1 MQLKYKLMVISA
13 FITRLPVIIAAAF
26 RLHYL
31 QATFSS
37 ADRTL
42 HGAYY
47 AIATQ
52 WHIGYV
58 VMSTTITGLGPFL
71 RPFSKSSPS
80 SYYRSSNYEYHTTS
94 TVATDGRSYDE
105 TFEEPLEMEIMRTH
119 GNSDSSSPSQTLPLM
134 PVPEQSR
141 GTTVITGGGSI
152 SERLFDEDTT
162 SRNSRESQR
171 WIIRKTIEFAVETD
185 QLSGTRDSD

>member
-1 MQLKYKLMVISA
+1 MAIFA
-13 FITRLPVIIAAAF
+13 FSTRLPVIIAAAF

-31 QATFSS
+31 HATFSS

-42 HGAYY
+42 DGAYY
-47 AIATQ
+47 VIATQ
-52 WHIGYV
+52 WHIGYA

-80 SYYRSSNYEYHTTS
+80 FYYRSSNYEYHTTS
-94 TVATDGRSYDE
+94 MAATGGRSYDA

-119 GNSDSSSPSQTLPLM
+119 GNSDSSSPSQTPPLTL
-134 PVPEQSR
+134 VPEQSR

-152 SERLFDEDTT
+152 TEGPFDEDST

-171 WIIRKTIEFAVETD
+171 WIIRKTTEFAVETD
-185 QLSGTRDSD
+185 QLSGTRDSNEP